1 VLYHTDH
8 VDVELGVSVSHE
20 GTGWLST

>member
-20 GTGWLST
+20 GTGGLST